1 MASREDVHRG
11 EIVGDALVALF
22 LCFTAERLSLVGS
35 PVKISLPALQ
45 SGGEEGRKGPDRKL
59 WLVSVFLHWDMKPAV
74 DTCIHQDIIFHHNIC
89 IRIY

>member
-22 LCFTAERLSLVGS
+22 LGFTAERLSLVGS
-35 PVKISLPALQ
+35 PVKISLLALQ
-45 SGGEEGRKGPDRKL
+45 TWGQKRTGQEIMASLGIFALFVYET
-59 WLVSVFLHWDMKPAV
+59 S
-74 DTCIHQDIIFHHNIC
+74 IHQDIIFHHNIC